1 MSIVLQEAIIHSKL
15 SFRERQAVFWGFVF
29 PLLLLVLFCS
39 TFGGSPERATTLLAG
54 VICINAMS
62 GSLFGMAVVSVAARE
77 QGILRRYKVAPVALW
92 KIVTGLCAS
101 RVFVI
106 GLTSI
111 LLVILA
117 RVAYKASIPQ
127 NLAPFLV
134 VFLIGT
140 LMFCA
145 LSFAVAA
152 ISRSVAQ
159 ANGLAQ
165 VLFTPMMFLSG
176 ATLPYELMPAWMQ
189 KIAWV
194 LPATYYIKSLKS
206 TLAGGGL
213 NDNFASLA
221 VMVIFSLFALAL
233 SIKFFRWE

>member
-1 MSIVLQEAIIHSKL
+1 
-15 SFRERQAVFWGFVF
+15 
-29 PLLLLVLFCS
+29 
-39 TFGGSPERATTLLAG
+39 
-54 VICINAMS
+54 MS

-92 KIVTGLCAS
+92 KIVIGLCAS

-111 LLVILA
+111 VLVILA
-117 RVAYKASIPQ
+117 RVAYKASTPQ

-145 LSFAVAA
+145 LAFAVAA

-194 LPATYYIKSLKS
+194 MPATYYIKSLKS

-221 VMVIFSLFALAL
+221 VMVVFSLLALAL